1 MNKLFETRITELFGT
16 RLPIVAGCMQNL
28 STADYV
34 SAVAHT
40 GMMTFLASASYPDL
54 DQLRAEIRRC
64 KTLCAGN
71 PFGVNV
77 SMLPKLIEGEKTE
90 QVFDLIIEEGVTF
103 VETSGRSPEAYLPSL
118 HAAGIKVIHKVPSVK
133 YARKAQALG
142 VDAVVVV
149 GAECGGHPGMEMVGT
164 IVQAVAAAR
173 DISIPLI
180 IGGGMGTG
188 AHLVAA
194 LAMGADGII
203 MGTRFLVADEICA
216 HDNFKKRLLAADETH
231 TTLVLGSLRNTLRAL
246 RNETTDK
253 VQEIERIHGG
263 NLDMLIPHISGAI
276 GRKAYETGDTSTG
289 ALAMGQAVSFADR
302 IEPLTEIVKR
312 LENEAQQAM
321 QRLKKLS
328 INR

>member
-1 MNKLFETRITELFGT
+1 MNRPFKTRITELFGT

-34 SAVAHT
+34 GAVAQT
-40 GMMTFLASASYPDL
+40 GMMTFLASATYPDL
-54 DQLRAEIRRC
+54 DELRSAIRRC
-64 KTLCAGN
+64 HELCAGK

-77 SMLPKLIEGEKTE
+77 SMLPKLIEGEKTD
-90 QVFDLIIEEGVTF
+90 QVYDLIIEEGVKF
-103 VETSGRSPEAYLPSL
+103 VETSGRSPEAYLPRL
-118 HAAGIKVIHKVPSVK
+118 QAAGIKVIHKVPAVK
-133 YARKAQALG
+133 FARKAQSLG

-149 GAECGGHPGMEMVGT
+149 GAECGGHPGMDMVGT

-203 MGTRFLVADEICA
+203 MGTRFLVAEEIWA
-216 HDNFKKRLLAADETH
+216 HDDFKNRLLEADETH
-231 TTLVLGSLRNTLRAL
+231 TTLVLGSLRNTMRAL
-246 RNETTDK
+246 RNETTEK
-253 VQEIERIHGG
+253 VQEIERLHGG
-263 NLDMLIPHISGAI
+263 NLDMLMPHISGAI

-289 ALAMGQAVSFADR
+289 ALAVGQAVTFSDR
-302 IEPLTEIVKR
+302 IEPLAAIVQR
-312 LENEAQQAM
+312 LEEEADQAM
-321 QRLKKLS
+321 QRLKTLYQK
-328 INR
+328 